1 MKARHFFNALTLAL
15 SGAAQAQGSGNFCI
29 VRTPSLQGS
38 YAGDC
43 VAGYASGRGRAQGVA
58 DRYEGSWRDGQP
70 TGQGIYTFADGSR
83 FEGEFVEGSVNGRA
97 RFHYANGDVLD
108 GEFRSN
114 LLAGIGRMQRANGEQ
129 VPVQVVNGAIV
140 QVAAAG
146 APVPAPGAPMAPASD
161 ALNLPQSCGQNLRM
175 TLHSLRRAGN
185 GQVEAVVS
193 YENLLNVD
201 LVLRLYPRGGR
212 EQDTRLVDGDGET
225 WHLISHQGA
234 GWRRL
239 PEAFLPG
246 VRTRVTYTFQRVAGG
261 QDAAAFILLNPINFG
276 PTRAVGDARVSGT
289 CRFEL
294 RGLKPGA

>member
-1 MKARHFFNALTLAL
+1 MNTRHLLIALGLAL
-15 SGAAQAQGSGNFCI
+15 CGAAQAQGSGNFCI

-43 VAGYASGRGRAQGVA
+43 VAGYASGRGRAQGAA

-83 FEGEFVEGSVNGRA
+83 FEGEFVEGAVNGRA
-97 RFHYANGDVLD
+97 RFYYVNGDVLE
-108 GEFRSN
+108 GEFRNN
-114 LLAGIGRMQRANGEQ
+114 LLAGIGRMQRGNGEQ

-146 APVPAPGAPMAPASD
+146 APAHVPGPGAPAGD
-161 ALNLPQSCGQNLRM
+161 ALSVPQVCGQNLRM
-175 TLHSLRRAGN
+175 TLHSLRRAGS

-201 LVLRLYPRGGR
+201 LVLSLYPRGGR
-212 EQDTRLVDGDGET
+212 DQDTRLVDGDGET
-225 WHLISHQGA
+225 WHLVSHQGA

-246 VRTRVTYTFQRVAGG
+246 VRTRVAYTFQRIAGG
-261 QDAAAFILLNPINFG
+261 QEASAFILLNPINFG